1 MEATMTTA
9 LDGNTL
15 TIAAAEQDT
24 RWYGEASALVARF
37 LNQLRCIPAATWL
50 AAAERAPMI
59 DEFDER
65 YPSPKQLLLEEQAD
79 YAARRRLHYAL
90 RSMPK
95 IVERISSRINNDL
108 AIFSEILPETA
119 VHRMR
124 RIAHV
129 AAFAV
134 AAHAQIS
141 HEDLRRLYRPFLDLI
156 PPPRGLILD

>member
-1 MEATMTTA
+1 MTMA
-9 LDGNTL
+9 LNGNAL
-15 TIAAAEQDT
+15 SIADAEHDT

-50 AAAERAPMI
+50 AAAERTPVA
-59 DEFDER
+59 DEFDGR
-65 YPSPKQLLLEEQAD
+65 YPASPQRLLMEEQAD
-79 YAARRRLHYAL
+79 YAARRRLHFAL
-90 RSMPK
+90 RTMPK

-129 AAFAV
+129 AAFAI
-134 AAHAQIS
+134 AAHAYIS
-141 HEDLRRLYRPFLDLI
+141 HDDLRRLYRPFFDLI
-156 PPPRGLILD
+156 PPPRDLIY

>member
-1 MEATMTTA
+1 MTMA
-9 LDGNTL
+9 LNGNAL
-15 TIAAAEQDT
+15 SIADVEQDT

-37 LNQLRCIPAATWL
+37 LNQLRCLPAATWL
-50 AAAERAPMI
+50 AAADRSAVS
-59 DEFDER
+59 DDFDAR
-65 YPSPKQLLLEEQAD
+65 YPASPQRLLMEEQAD
-79 YAARRRLHYAL
+79 YAARRRLHFAL

-95 IVERISSRINNDL
+95 IVERISARINNDL

-124 RIAHV
+124 RTAHL
-129 AAFAV
+129 AAFAI
-134 AAHAQIS
+134 AAHAYIS